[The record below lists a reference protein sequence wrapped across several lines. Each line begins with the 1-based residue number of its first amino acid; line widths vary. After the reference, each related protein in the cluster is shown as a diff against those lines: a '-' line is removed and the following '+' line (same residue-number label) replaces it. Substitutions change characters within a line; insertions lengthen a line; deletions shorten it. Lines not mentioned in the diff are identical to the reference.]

1 MAAELERPAP
11 GWLEGEVVLRRKTVM
26 AYLAVLALC
35 VGWLLS
41 SQPEAPATAVPSAA
55 PAYPSAPATPVEP
68 VVHEPARQ
76 SYRGNL

>member
-1 MAAELERPAP
+1 M
-11 GWLEGEVVLRRKTVM
+11 RRKTVM
-26 AYLAVLALC
+26 AYLAVLAVC

-41 SQPEAPATAVPSAA
+41 SSPDAPATAVPSASPAAYPAA
-55 PAYPSAPATPVEP
+55 PAAPVEP